1 MHVPMMGEILSEM
14 GLLTSQQVEDILEH
28 QRRSRQKFG
37 QIAVHQGLVT
47 PEQVWE
53 AWARQVSYR
62 RQFIDLDVMG
72 VDTEAVRRVGVSTAR
87 ALEVVPLR
95 LWGDNLVVACSPE
108 FRSGALSDL
117 AERTGCQIHACIAL
131 PESIR
136 YHLNQLDNVL
146 ESAEKETTLVP
157 MCG

>member
-1 MHVPMMGEILSEM
+1 MHVPLMGEILSEM
-14 GLLTSQQVEDILEH
+14 GLLTPRQVKEILDQ

-37 QIAVHQGLVT
+37 QIAVYRGLVT

-62 RQFIDLDVMG
+62 RQFVDLAAMG
-72 VDTEAVRRVGVSTAR
+72 TDTEAIRRVSVPTAR

-108 FRSGALSDL
+108 FNSGILSDL
-117 AERTGCQIHACIAL
+117 AEQTGCQIHACVAL

-136 YHLNQLDNVL
+136 YHLDRLDDAL
-146 ESAEKETTLVP
+146 AAADPEPALVP